1 MVIEFPKKD
10 VISQEELRP
19 IFAAEGQVDVMLEV
33 VYKRHEAGAII
44 EHGPLKLNMRRRP
57 IRAVEEKEGPGG
69 DSDALRC
76 RDCEDQPENILP
88 IAVVSLGGM

>member
-33 VYKRHEAGAII
+33 VYKRREAGATV
-44 EHGPLKLNMRRRP
+44 EPGPLKLNMRRRP
-57 IRAVEEKEGPGG
+57 IRAVEQKEGPGG
-69 DSDALRC
+69 GADALR
-76 RDCEDQPENILP
+76 REDCEDQSDHILP
-88 IAVVSLGGM
+88 IAIDSLGGV